1 MGWFA
6 VSVKLVFIILA
17 LYLLRKPWYALRM
30 VRKSATWPKVL
41 GRIVSSEV
49 IDTSDAEGSS
59 YEIKLAYEYS
69 VQGPI
74 YRCDRFGWMG
84 NKTAG
89 LKSDANRILE
99 SYPVGRAV
107 GVYYDPSDPAQA
119 VLEPRRLKGAL
130 TATAFPLMI
139 LAVVVLSTW
148 VRLAGQ

>member
-41 GRIVSSEV
+41 GRIVSSEI

-69 VQGPI
+69 VQGAI

-84 NKTAG
+84 NNTAG
-89 LKSDANRILE
+89 LKSDANRIVE

-119 VLEPRRLKGAL
+119 VLESRRLKGAL
-130 TATAFPLMI
+130 TATAFPLII
-139 LAVVVLSTW
+139 LAVVVLTTW
-148 VRLAGQ
+148 VRIGG